1 MSLVLPPASIVEV
14 ELAVQGMTCGACA
27 AKIQKELNEI
37 NGVEAAVN
45 YATESAMVAFDG
57 ESVSEA
63 TVIKAIEHAG
73 YSARVMDCL
82 LYTSPSPRD

>member
-1 MSLVLPPASIVEV
+1 MLPPASIVEV

-37 NGVEAAVN
+37 TGVEAAVN

-57 ESVSEA
+57 DSVSEA
-63 TVIKAIEHAG
+63 TVIKALELAMVG
-73 YSARVMDCL
+73 DGFVGASRYVGRVAI
-82 LYTSPSPRD
+82 P